1 MLPNYGS
8 FMTEPV
14 EPTGTTMTDRLLS
27 YAERTLP
34 DSPAVGNMLRHYYS
48 HVDESDLEH
57 RRPEDLFGL
66 AMDHL
71 DLVERWSP
79 GEVAIEL
86 TNPKVELDGWSSE
99 HTVVRIVT
107 EDIPFLVDSVSMEL
121 SRLGIGIHQ
130 VIHPIIPV
138 GVCRLARS
146 SQNEPVG
153 VLADKDEG
161 EHLSLISIEIDRQS
175 PEAQDDVTA
184 DLRRVIDD
192 VRAAVR
198 DWQPMRQRLADISAN
213 LPVQARWFAEPEVAE
228 VRALLDWLAED
239 HFLFLGAR
247 DYELGV
253 DDGVDVIRIVP
264 GSGLGILATESHLG
278 RPRRLDELAPEAQD
292 RIHERRLL
300 NITKAGTRATVHRAS
315 YLDYIGIKTF
325 DDEGNVVGER
335 RFLGL
340 FASDL
345 YNRSVS
351 DIPLVRRVVDE
362 VMTRAGFPAGGHDE
376 NRLRSILEQYPREDL
391 LQMQSEELLDVAIA
405 IAGLQ
410 ERRRVRVFVRPE
422 LFGRFLTVLVYL
434 PRDRYNTGTRSGIE
448 QLMLS
453 TFGGTL
459 AEWDISMSESVLAR
473 LRLVLRVED
482 HHGASNGNGDQRLQE
497 PDVIESNVE
506 ALIRVWQDDF
516 ATALSSHFGSDAA
529 LDLQRTYGSAFD
541 SSYQE
546 AFDPRTAAADLE
558 HIAGLD
564 ESGALRLNVYRRPGR
579 PASSFKLKLYR
590 RGERVSLTSVMPS
603 LTNLGV
609 TVVDERPYEVR
620 PAGSEPVWIYDFA
633 LEHHGLA
640 ELGLESNGFDLDFNQ
655 VSELLEDAFSSVW
668 SGTAED
674 DGLNRLVL
682 LAGLRAS
689 EVGVLRAYAKYLQQ
703 VRLPYSP
710 TFVEQTLAEHP
721 EVTRLLFEQFRVRFA
736 PTGPES
742 AGPTEADR
750 AAAGQRVLDAIDAIE
765 SLDHDRILRR
775 FHNAIESTL
784 RTTWAQVD
792 EDGQARPALSLKFD
806 CCALDELPEPR
817 PAFEIFVYS
826 PRFEGVHLRAGSVAR
841 GGLRWSERSEDY
853 RTEVLGL
860 VKAQMVKNAVI
871 IPVGAKGG
879 FVLKRRPTDPGE
891 VRQEVADCYRLFV
904 TGLLEVTD
912 NIVDGAVVRPAN
924 TVCYDG
930 DDPYL
935 VVAADKGTATFSD
948 LANEIACSR
957 GFWLGDAFASGG
969 SNGYDHKGMGITA
982 RGAWESVK
990 RHFREMGIDVQSEPF
1005 TAVGI
1010 GDMSGDVFGN
1020 GMLQSPFTRLIGAFD
1035 HRHIFLDPDP
1045 DPASSFV
1052 ERQRLF
1058 DTPRSSWDD
1067 YDRSLL
1073 SDGGG
1078 IHERTAK
1085 SIELTPQAA
1094 KALGAEARSYTPD
1107 ELIAT
1112 VLKAP
1117 VDLLWNGGI
1126 GTYVKASTES
1136 HAEVGDKANDRI
1148 RVDAAELRCCVI
1160 GEGGNLGF
1168 TQLSRVE
1175 LASNGGRVFTDAI
1188 DNSAGVDCSDHEV
1201 NIKVLLDQVIA
1212 EGDLTV
1218 KHRNELLEEMTD
1230 EVAALVL
1237 DNNYRQAIALSAARI
1252 DAPSLADVHGR
1263 YMDDLES
1270 RGLIDRALEALP
1282 DHDALAERRL
1292 AGTGLTTPE
1301 LAVLS
1306 AYTKNV
1312 LSEELLASNV
1322 PDDPSLLPLLIDY
1335 FPKPIQ
1341 ERFGTRLEGHQLR
1354 REIIANRLANQVVDR
1369 AGVSMVYRL
1378 GQETSAPAAE
1388 LAAAHLA
1395 AWEIFGLE
1403 AVVAE
1408 TNALEGVIDVDQQLA
1423 IHLACRQLAERATR
1437 LLVRNR
1443 PAPFAPG
1450 PAIEDLGAPV
1460 STTVAGLADD
1470 LVGADRLAF
1479 ETHVNE
1485 LVGAGAPQQ
1494 LAGRVASLSSAVAA
1508 LDIVAVAA
1516 ESAEPLPDVSAAHF
1530 AIADRLDLTWL
1541 RDRIL
1546 ALPRDTQW
1554 TTLARLTLRTDLYT
1568 DHRELTSLVMA
1579 STDAGRAPSERL
1591 DEWVDRHRADVD
1603 RYRNTM
1609 VAIKSSAADVTSLLV
1624 ASREVR
1630 NLMNRTARS

>member
-1 MLPNYGS
+1 
-8 FMTEPV
+8 MTEAV
-14 EPTGTTMTDRLLS
+14 EPTGVTMTDRLLTH
-27 YAERTLP
+27 AERTLP
-34 DSPAVGNMLRHYYS
+34 DRPAVGGALRHYYA
-48 HVDESDLEH
+48 HVDEADLEH
-57 RRPEDLFGL
+57 RRVEDLFGL

-71 DLVERWSP
+71 ALVERWSP
-79 GEVAIEL
+79 GEVVIEL
-86 TNPKVELDGWSSE
+86 SNPRVELDGWGSD
-99 HTVVRIVT
+99 HTVVRVVT

-130 VIHPIIPV
+130 VVHPIIPV
-138 GVCRLARS
+138 EVCRMAHNGAAE
-146 SQNEPVG
+146 QPG
-153 VLADKDEG
+153 VLAFRDEG
-161 EHLSLISIEIDRQS
+161 THLSLISIEIDRQ
-175 PEAQDDVTA
+175 PLETRGEELEA

-198 DWQPMRQRLADISAN
+198 DWRPMLERLREIADGLVSDG
-213 LPVQARWFAEPEVAE
+213 RWFPEPEVAE
-228 VRALLDWLAED
+228 TRALLDWLADD

-247 DYELGV
+247 DYELTTV
-253 DDGVDVIRIVP
+253 DGQPGSDEIIRIVP
-264 GSGLGILATESHLG
+264 GSGLGILAGEHHLG
-278 RPRRLDELAPEAQD
+278 RPRRVDELSPEAQD

-315 YLDYIGIKTF
+315 YLDYVGVKTF
-325 DDEGNVVGER
+325 DDAGNVVGER

-340 FASDL
+340 FTSEL

-351 DIPLVRRVVDE
+351 DVPLLRRLVDD
-362 VMTRAGFPAGGHDE
+362 VMDRAGYPAGGHDE
-376 NRLRSILEQYPREDL
+376 NRLRTILEQYPREDL
-391 LQMQSEELLDVAIA
+391 LQMQAPELLEVATG

-410 ERRRVRVFVRPE
+410 ERRRVRVFVRRE
-422 LFGRFLTVLVYL
+422 LFGRFMTVLVYL
-434 PRDRYNTGTRSGIE
+434 PRDRYNTGTRSGIVR
-448 QLMLS
+448 LLLS

-459 AEWDISMSESVLAR
+459 AEWDIAMSESVLAR
-473 LRLVLRVED
+473 LRVVLRVDE
-482 HHGASNGNGDQRLQE
+482 HTGAANGNGDARLRQ
-497 PDVIESNVE
+497 PE
-506 ALIRVWQDDF
+506 ALAAAVESLTRVWEDDL
-516 ATALSSHFGSDAA
+516 TESLVGHFGQTAA
-529 LDLQRTYGSAFD
+529 LDLQRRYGGAFD
-541 SSYQE
+541 VPYQE
-546 AFDPRTAAADLE
+546 AFDPRTAAADIE
-558 HIAGLD
+558 HVEALD
-564 ESGALRLNVYRRPGR
+564 HPGALRLNVYRSPGR
-579 PASSFKLKLYR
+579 PSTSFKLKLYR

-620 PAGSEPVWIYDFA
+620 PVGGEPAWIYDFA
-633 LEHHGLA
+633 LEHH
-640 ELGLESNGFDLDFNQ
+640 ELDLDFTQ
-655 VSELLEDAFSSVW
+655 ASDLLEDAFGAVW
-668 SGTAED
+668 SGEAED

-689 EVGVLRAYAKYLQQ
+689 EVGVLRAYARYLHQA
-703 VRLPYSP
+703 RLPYSP
-710 TFVEQTLAEHP
+710 TFIQQTLAEHP
-721 EVTRLLFEQFRVRFA
+721 EVTRLLFEQFRARFE
-736 PTGPES
+736 PGPDGDGPKASELERKE
-742 AGPTEADR
+742 AGE
-750 AAAGQRVLDAIDAIE
+750 RVLVAIDAIE

-775 FHNAIESTL
+775 FHNVIDATL
-784 RTTWAQVD
+784 RTSWAQRD
-792 EDGQARPALSLKFD
+792 DAGKPRPALGLKLD
-806 CCALDELPEPR
+806 CQAIDELPEPR

-879 FVLKRRPTDPGE
+879 FVLKRRPADPGE
-891 VRQEVADCYRLFV
+891 LRQEVADCYRLFV

-912 NIVDGAVVRPAN
+912 NIVDGDVVHPAD
-924 TVCYDG
+924 TVCFDG

-948 LANEIACSR
+948 LANEIACER

-990 RHFREMGIDVQSEPF
+990 RHFHERGVDVQTEPF
-1005 TAVGI
+1005 TVVGI

-1020 GMLQSPFTRLIGAFD
+1020 GMLLSPQLRLVAAFD

-1045 DPASSFV
+1045 DPAATHA

-1058 DTPRSSWDD
+1058 ELPRSSWDD

-1073 SDGGG
+1073 SPGGG
-1078 IHERTAK
+1078 IHDRSAK
-1085 SIELTPQAA
+1085 SIDLTPEAA
-1094 KALGAEARSYTPD
+1094 EVLGTEPGLHTPE

-1112 VLKAP
+1112 VLRAP

-1126 GTYVKASTES
+1126 GTYVKGSAES

-1148 RVDAAELRCCVI
+1148 RVDAADLRCAVI

-1168 TQLSRVE
+1168 TQLARVE
-1175 LASNGGRVFTDAI
+1175 FAGAGGRVFTDAI

-1201 NIKVLLDQVIA
+1201 NIKVLLDQVVA

-1237 DNNYRQAIALSAARI
+1237 DHNDRQAIALSAARI

-1263 YMDDLES
+1263 YLDDLEGQ
-1270 RGLIDRALEALP
+1270 GLIDRTLEALP
-1282 DHDALAERRL
+1282 DHDELAERRL
-1292 AGTGLTTPE
+1292 AGKGLTTPE

-1306 AYTKNV
+1306 AYTKNL
-1312 LSEELLASNV
+1312 LSEQLLASEV
-1322 PDDPSLLPLLIDY
+1322 PDDPSLVPLLVGY
-1335 FPKPIQ
+1335 FPEPVR
-1341 ERFGTRLEGHQLR
+1341 ERYGDKIDTHQLR
-1354 REIIANRLANQVVDR
+1354 REIVANRLANRVVDR
-1369 AGVSMVYRL
+1369 AGVTMVYRL
-1378 GQETSAPAAE
+1378 GQETSVPAAE
-1388 LAAAHLA
+1388 LVAAHHA
-1395 AWEIFGLE
+1395 AWEVFGLE
-1403 AVVAE
+1403 SVVGE
-1408 TNALEGVIDVDQQLA
+1408 TNGLEGTLDVDEHLA

-1443 PAPFAPG
+1443 PAPFDPG
-1450 PAIEDLGAPV
+1450 PAIAELGEPV
-1460 STTVAGLADD
+1460 AATMARLADD

-1479 ETHVNE
+1479 EQHVNR
-1485 LVGAGAPQQ
+1485 LVAAGAPEG
-1494 LAGRVASLSSAVAA
+1494 LAARVASLNSAVAA

-1516 ESAEPLPDVSAAHF
+1516 ESSEPLAEVSAAHF

-1541 RDRIL
+1541 RDHIL

-1554 TTLARLTLRTDLYT
+1554 STLARLTLRTDLYT
-1568 DHRELTSLVMA
+1568 DHRELTALMMA
-1579 STDAGRAPSERL
+1579 STEAGTDPVARL
-1591 DEWVDRHRADVD
+1591 DAWVDQHRADVD
-1603 RYRNTM
+1603 RFRQTM
-1609 VAIKSSAADVTSLLV
+1609 VAIKSTTADVTTLLV

-1630 NLMNRTARS
+1630 NLMNRTARG